1 MLVGVSSAGGMK
13 RDPLPFVQPI
23 PPFRRMRKKERGEK
37 RSAVKAK
44 EAGSRKSNQISLIQ
58 LCGIEDFAM
67 CLAGA
72 RPDSEDLSC
81 TLISLLS
88 ISCLPGS
95 VNGALLFV

>member
-67 CLAGA
+67 CLAGCSA
-72 RPDSEDLSC
+72 RFRRPFLHLDLAS
-81 TLISLLS
+81 IHFLLAW
-88 ISCLPGS
+88 IC
-95 VNGALLFV
+95 